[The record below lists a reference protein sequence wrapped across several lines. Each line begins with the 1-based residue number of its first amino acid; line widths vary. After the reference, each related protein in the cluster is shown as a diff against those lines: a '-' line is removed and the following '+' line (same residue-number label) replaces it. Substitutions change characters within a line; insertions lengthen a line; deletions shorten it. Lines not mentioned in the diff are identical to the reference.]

1 MRSNQQHQAA
11 THVDRSLRAQ
21 DGDPYASSTQEN
33 NHLDLN
39 LKQKSMYRKKGVL
52 KDMLKTGPP
61 I

>member
-1 MRSNQQHQAA
+1 MRRKPQHPAA
-11 THVDRSLRAQ
+11 TQVDRSFASPRWTSR
-21 DGDPYASSTQEN
+21 ASSQQQN

-39 LKQKSMYRKKGVL
+39 LKQKSMHKKKGVL

>member
-1 MRSNQQHQAA
+1 MRSKPQHPAA
-11 THVDRSLRAQ
+11 TQVDRSLRAQ

-39 LKQKSMYRKKGVL
+39 LKQKSMHKKKGVL

>member
-1 MRSNQQHQAA
+1 MRNTPQHPAA
-11 THVDRSLRAQ
+11 TQVVRSLHAE
-21 DGDPYASSTQEN
+21 DGDPYASSHQQN

-52 KDMLKTGPP
+52 KGMLKTGPP